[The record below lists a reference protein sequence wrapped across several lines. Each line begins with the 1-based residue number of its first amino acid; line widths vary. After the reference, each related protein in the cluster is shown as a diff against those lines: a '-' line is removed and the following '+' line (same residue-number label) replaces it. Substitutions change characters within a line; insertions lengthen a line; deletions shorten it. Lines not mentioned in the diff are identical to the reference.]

1 MPIISKVDLYN
12 GVTPSANIT
21 SNANFELRNNA
32 GNIYFSIEGQ
42 NNTALFNTATLT
54 SLVNCKVVSGS
65 LNAGFAVTG
74 PSTASF
80 TLNVGGVTIAKENI
94 KFRATNTLSSS
105 PGASGYTTSSY
116 FGIDLTY
123 S

>member
-1 MPIISKVDLYN
+1 MPTISKADLYT
-12 GVTPSANIT
+12 GVTASANIT
-21 SNANFELRNNA
+21 SNQDFELRNNA

-42 NNTALFNTATLT
+42 NDTALFNTAKFT

-65 LNAGFAVTG
+65 KNAGFAVTG
-74 PSTASF
+74 PTTASF
-80 TLNVGGVTIAKENI
+80 TLNIG
-94 KFRATNTLSSS
+94 ATNTLSSS
-105 PGASGYTTSSY
+105 PGLSGDTTSSY